1 MEDAVTFDDPAD
13 DILTEKRGCPAYVSP
28 EILNPNS
35 TFSGKAADMWSMG
48 VILYTM
54 LIGRLV
60 IQQNRK
66 MWSIDR

>member
-1 MEDAVTFDDPAD
+1 MEDAVTFDDPSN

-28 EILNPNS
+28 EILRPNS
-35 TFSGKAADMWSMG
+35 TFSGKSADMWSMG

-60 IQQNRK
+60 IQNSFK
-66 MWSIDR
+66 